1 MEIKIEELTIVQL
14 HKLKIRIENQIE
26 KRKEAQSHDLARA
39 VQKLNPE
46 IKYFSYGQ
54 DNKKRIKI

>member
-1 MEIKIEELTIVQL
+1 MEKKIEEMNIVEL

-26 KRKEAQSHDLARA
+26 KRKEAQSHDLARG

-46 IKYFSYGQ
+46 IKYFSFGL
-54 DNKKRIKI
+54 NGKKIKI